1 MKPVHDPAL
10 EQNSSAPPTLSLAL
24 NAGDVVAGFRIVRE
38 LGSGGASRVYLAE
51 DQTGSRQVALKVS
64 RDVNL
69 ESAAL
74 WKLDHPGIVA
84 LYSQQE
90 WQSLHVLAMHYV
102 PGPSLAECLEPTGG
116 KPRVFPGLF
125 PKKKR
130 EFAGRVVLEVAMAL
144 EHAHLRGIWHLDVK
158 PENILL
164 TESGRAVLIDFN
176 AAQFADAEANS
187 SRKVLGGTLAY
198 MSPEQLAQV
207 SGTRSDP
214 AESRLDF
221 RSDIYSLGAVFY
233 ELLTGRQLFPVRSGP
248 RGMIESARETL
259 ADRLHADWLRS
270 QLPVLPKLYRRV
282 IAKCLAPLSAPRP
295 EQARYEST
303 SDLVSDLQDVQS
315 GRLPRHAATF
325 SPEGSQFHS
334 LKIPPRGV
342 AALVVVLLLVV
353 SWAGYKHWRISDGI
367 DQVDR
372 ETQAVLENPAAIGG
386 EFSLQSLNVWEA
398 RLHERSWIE
407 TRDLRER
414 RLRAE
419 HHLAMAAIAGGQHER
434 AVVILERILA
444 EHPQRAEAWHN
455 LGIARFHL
463 KDYSSA
469 AAAFQLALES
479 GADAAE
485 VLAARAA
492 AYGAMSQFDQAR
504 ADIERARRI
513 NPSSIAVN
521 RQWELLKAM
530 RLESGQ

>member
-10 EQNSSAPPTLSLAL
+10 EQSSSAPPTLSLAL

-198 MSPEQLAQV
+198 MSPEQLA
-207 SGTRSDP
+207 
-214 AESRLDF
+214 
-221 RSDIYSLGAVFY
+221 
-233 ELLTGRQLFPVRSGP
+233 
-248 RGMIESARETL
+248 
-259 ADRLHADWLRS
+259 
-270 QLPVLPKLYRRV
+270 
-282 IAKCLAPLSAPRP
+282 
-295 EQARYEST
+295 
-303 SDLVSDLQDVQS
+303 
-315 GRLPRHAATF
+315 
-325 SPEGSQFHS
+325 
-334 LKIPPRGV
+334 
-342 AALVVVLLLVV
+342 
-353 SWAGYKHWRISDGI
+353 
-367 DQVDR
+367 
-372 ETQAVLENPAAIGG
+372 
-386 EFSLQSLNVWEA
+386 
-398 RLHERSWIE
+398 
-407 TRDLRER
+407 
-414 RLRAE
+414 
-419 HHLAMAAIAGGQHER
+419 
-434 AVVILERILA
+434 
-444 EHPQRAEAWHN
+444 
-455 LGIARFHL
+455 
-463 KDYSSA
+463 
-469 AAAFQLALES
+469 
-479 GADAAE
+479 
-485 VLAARAA
+485 
-492 AYGAMSQFDQAR
+492 
-504 ADIERARRI
+504 
-513 NPSSIAVN
+513 
-521 RQWELLKAM
+521 
-530 RLESGQ
+530 